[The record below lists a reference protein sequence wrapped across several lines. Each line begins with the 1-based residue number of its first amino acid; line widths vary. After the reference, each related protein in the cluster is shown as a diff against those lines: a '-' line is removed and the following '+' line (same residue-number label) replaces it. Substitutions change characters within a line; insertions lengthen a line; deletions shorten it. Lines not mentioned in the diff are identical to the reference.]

1 MRNLYRLAHVVKV
14 ASYDMPDQDV
24 YSSGSTRYK
33 VDQHIDSAL
42 SRKNAATLAGGVAA
56 GKAMHSLARPLSD
69 TKIPLRQQTFR
80 NIATLGAGLYGAKKV
95 RDFMSRREQKNG
107 RA

>member
-1 MRNLYRLAHVVKV
+1 MRNLYRLVHAIKT
-14 ASYDMPDQDV
+14 ASYDMPDHDV
-24 YSSGSTRYK
+24 YSTGSTRYK
-33 VDQHIDSAL
+33 VDQHIDGVRSK
-42 SRKNAATLAGGVAA
+42 KNIATLAGGVAA

-80 NIATLGAGLYGAKKV
+80 NMATIGASLYGAKKV